1 MTRRRGF
8 TVLEIVVAIFLMALL
23 TAAIIPA
30 LMGRI
35 RDAQSAALSQTL
47 FSLGLAVFEY
57 RKAVSVNPSQ
67 LVQLAAK
74 PSSTDDDA
82 CGANIGVNNVN
93 NWRGPYVSREL
104 LSAGVGIGD
113 ARISN
118 QLSRVT
124 AGSSTTLFIDV
135 EFVDAQAAVDIDRA
149 YDGATDTPT
158 TGTVRYTTA
167 AVVRTSP
174 PSAANITYAAPPAGM
189 VTLSYGIP
197 ITGC

>member
-1 MTRRRGF
+1 MLMLRRAF
-8 TVLEIVVAIFLMALL
+8 TVLEIIVAVFILALMS
-23 TAAIIPA
+23 AAIIPA

-47 FSLGLAVFEY
+47 FSLSLAVFEY
-57 RKAVSVNPSQ
+57 RKAVSVNPAE
-67 LVQLAAK
+67 LTQLAAK
-74 PSSTDDDA
+74 PTGTDNDA
-82 CGANIGVNNVN
+82 CGNDITTANAN

-104 LSAGVGIGD
+104 LTGGIGIGD

-118 QLSRVT
+118 TLRREP
-124 AGSSTTLFIDV
+124 GSPIILFIDV

-149 YDGATDTPT
+149 YDGQTDTPI

-167 AVVRTSP
+167 AFGSYP
-174 PSAANITYAAPPAGM
+174 APPAGM
-189 VTLSYGIP
+189 VTLSYGMP